1 MPEIPEI
8 GVGTVQVPE
17 IPAWRAMPP
26 QSIPVEPPITLQIG
40 FPVADIPGCVETRNS
55 AAGDKEIYSTDPE
68 GNITVC
74 SGEMP
79 SYKPIDYTPG
89 TLTYGSA
96 RPPRPPE
103 DLEEQK
109 DEKSAGEAGQP
120 TGSLPM
126 ASSGL
131 PDIPLDSEELPCP
144 PPDGIPIG
152 ARGKQGTGV
161 VIGYK
166 RVDGECITLYDPL
179 PVAKIIDNYLP
190 PAPVALSTAAIA
202 ATAATSAIVA
212 KPLGDYVLKL
222 IKPTVKKVVKKLKAI
237 LGKKIVPESVAERR
251 KFQKALRK

>member
-40 FPVADIPGCVETRNS
+40 FPIADIPGCVETRNS
-55 AAGDKEIYSTDPE
+55 AAGDKKVYSTDPK

-120 TGSLPM
+120 TGSLPT
-126 ASSGL
+126 ASSDL
-131 PDIPLDSEELPCP
+131 LDIPLDSQELPCP